1 MDYLFSRLES
11 FKVKLANLFFRVRN
25 NQRHFWLDQ
34 IGRIRVHFF
43 KLFE

>member
-1 MDYLFSRLES
+1 MDYLFSRLETS
-11 FKVKLANLFFRVRN
+11 KVKLANLFFHVRN
-25 NQRHFWLDQ
+25 NRRRLWLDQ